1 LIVAKLGLVD
11 GKLNTL
17 SEPQRTVM
25 LKLAGTIR
33 ELIPGATECISYN
46 LPAFEVEGGVIC
58 GIEGYKKHN
67 SYFPFSG
74 SVLTQLSD
82 ELASYEMTQGSLHFA
97 LDKPLPKGLLKKLIR
112 VRLDQIEEKSRK
124 GTGPALTYYD
134 NAVLQ
139 SKGKFRKGE
148 LHGPWQ
154 WWRKDGTLM
163 RSGEF
168 KSGVQVGTW
177 WTYDQQGREYKST
190 KFS

>member
-1 LIVAKLGLVD
+1 MAKLGLVD
-11 GKLNTL
+11 SRLESL
-17 SEPQRTVM
+17 PEPQRTVM
-25 LKLAGTIR
+25 LKLATAIR

-74 SVLTQLSD
+74 SILTQLAT
-82 ELASYEMTQGSLHFA
+82 EVERYEVTKGSLHFP
-97 LDKPLPKGLLKKLIR
+97 LDKALPKGLLRKLIR

-124 GTGPALTYYD
+124 GTGPVLSYYD

-139 SKGKFRKGE
+139 SKGKMRKGE
-148 LHGPWQ
+148 LHGTWQ
-154 WWRKDGTLM
+154 WWRKDGTLL

-168 KSGVQVGTW
+168 KDGAQVGTW
-177 WTYDQQGREYKST
+177 WTYDAKGKPYKKT
-190 KFS
+190 EF

>member
-1 LIVAKLGLVD
+1 MAKLGLVD
-11 GKLNTL
+11 SKLNTL
-17 SEPQRTVM
+17 PEPQRTVM
-25 LKLAGTIR
+25 LNLAVTIR

-74 SVLTQLSD
+74 SVLTQLSS
-82 ELASYEMTQGSLHFA
+82 ELANYEMTKGSLHFP

-124 GTGPALTYYD
+124 GTGPVLSYYD

-139 SKGKFRKGE
+139 SKGKMRKGE

-177 WTYDQQGREYKST
+177 WTYDKQGREYKST

>member
-1 LIVAKLGLVD
+1 MTFKKLGIVD
-11 GKLNTL
+11 ARLDVL
-17 SEPQRTVM
+17 PEPQRTVM
-25 LKLAGTIR
+25 LQMAATIR

-74 SVLTQLSD
+74 SVLTQLST
-82 ELASYEMTQGSLHFA
+82 ELANYEMTKGSLHFP
-97 LDKPLPKGLLKKLIR
+97 LERVLPKVILRRLIR
-112 VRLDQIEEKSRK
+112 VRLDQIEEKSHK
-124 GTGPALTYYD
+124 GTGPALSYYD

-154 WWRKDGTLM
+154 WWRKDATIM

-168 KSGVQVGTW
+168 KDGIQVGTW
-177 WTYDQQGREYKST
+177 WTYDTKGKPYKKT
-190 KFS
+190 DF

>member
-1 LIVAKLGLVD
+1 MAKLGLVD
-11 GKLNTL
+11 GRLNTL
-17 SEPQRTVM
+17 PEPQRTVM
-25 LKLAGTIR
+25 LNLAATIR
-33 ELIPGATECISYN
+33 ELIPAATECISYN

-74 SVLTQLSD
+74 GVLMQLSE
-82 ELASYEMTQGSLHFA
+82 ELQDFDMTQGSLHFA

-112 VRLDQIEEKSRK
+112 VRLDQIEQKSRK

-134 NAVLQ
+134 NAALQ
-139 SKGKFRKGE
+139 SKGKLRKGE

-168 KSGVQVGTW
+168 KDGDQVGTR
-177 WTYDQQGREYKST
+177 WTYDAQGKPYKKT
-190 KFS
+190 EF

>member
-1 LIVAKLGLVD
+1 MAKLGLVD

-17 SEPQRTVM
+17 PEPQRTLM
-25 LKLAGTIR
+25 LKMAATIR

-74 SVLTQLSD
+74 SVLMQLPTQL
-82 ELASYEMTQGSLHFA
+82 ANYEMTQGSLHFP

-112 VRLDQIEEKSRK
+112 ARLDQIEEKSRK
-124 GTGPALTYYD
+124 GPGPVLSYYD

-139 SKGKFRKGE
+139 SKGKMRKGE
-148 LHGPWQ
+148 LH
-154 WWRKDGTLM
+154 
-163 RSGEF
+163 
-168 KSGVQVGTW
+168 
-177 WTYDQQGREYKST
+177 
-190 KFS
+190 

>member
-1 LIVAKLGLVD
+1 MAKLGLVD
-11 GKLNTL
+11 GKLDTL
-17 SEPQRTVM
+17 PEPQRTLM
-25 LKLAGTIR
+25 LKMAATIR

-74 SVLTQLSD
+74 SVLTQLSN

-148 LHGPWQ
+148 LHGP
-154 WWRKDGTLM
+154 
-163 RSGEF
+163 
-168 KSGVQVGTW
+168 
-177 WTYDQQGREYKST
+177 
-190 KFS
+190 

>member
-1 LIVAKLGLVD
+1 
-11 GKLNTL
+11 
-17 SEPQRTVM
+17 
-25 LKLAGTIR
+25 
-33 ELIPGATECISYN
+33 
-46 LPAFEVEGGVIC
+46 
-58 GIEGYKKHN
+58 
-67 SYFPFSG
+67 
-74 SVLTQLSD
+74 
-82 ELASYEMTQGSLHFA
+82 MTQGSLHFP

-177 WTYDQQGREYKST
+177 WTYDQQGRQYKST